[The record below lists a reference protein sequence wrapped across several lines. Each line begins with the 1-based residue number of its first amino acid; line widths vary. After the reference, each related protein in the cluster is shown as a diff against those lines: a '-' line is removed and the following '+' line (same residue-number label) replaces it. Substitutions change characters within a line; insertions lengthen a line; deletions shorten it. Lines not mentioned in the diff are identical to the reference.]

1 MIVLEGLTPLQV
13 DIANRLW
20 ALEDVVDV
28 DAYITMMPRKLRREA
43 QVVRDMMVA
52 AVLDQDCGDLDL
64 AKSVIDSVK

>member
-13 DIANRLW
+13 ELANRLW
-20 ALEDVVDV
+20 ALQDTVDV
-28 DAYITMMPRKLRREA
+28 DSYITMLPRKLRREA

-52 AVLDQDCGDLDL
+52 AVLDEDCGDLDL